1 MNYLEHIPSLLPY
14 GPNFLFVD
22 QLEGVNTEGIS
33 GLYTF
38 SPEAYW
44 VADHFPNN
52 PIVPGVLITE
62 CMAQIAL
69 VSFGL
74 YLYHQKNDAW
84 PSGGG
89 IAFTESQV
97 KFWHPLRPGE
107 SVRVQAQKEYYRL
120 GKLKVSAEMSLL
132 SGQRIAKGVLSGVMN
147 RKAL

>member
-1 MNYLEHIPSLLPY
+1 MNYLEHIPPLLPY
-14 GPNFLFVD
+14 GPSFKFVD
-22 QLEGVNTEGIS
+22 QLEEVNEEGIS

-38 SPEAYW
+38 SPEAHW
-44 VADHFPNN
+44 VPDHFPGN
-52 PIVPGVLITE
+52 PIVPGVLVTE
-62 CMAQIAL
+62 CMAQIGL

-74 YLYHQKNDAW
+74 YLFHQKQGTW
-84 PSGGG
+84 PIGGG

-107 SVRVQAQKEYYRL
+107 GVRVQAQKEYYRL
-120 GKLKVSAEMSLL
+120 GKLKVSAEMTLL